1 MVATTSTLT
10 LLYCVRQWARA
21 HVGLGGTDFKEFAY
35 DQGGFDGRDAP
46 GGDEEDMSVVGK
58 TFELGDE
65 LAGHDKGAC
74 DRV

>member
-1 MVATTSTLT
+1 M
-10 LLYCVRQWARA
+10 
-21 HVGLGGTDFKEFAY
+21 GLGGTDFKEFAY